1 MENNGRIL
9 VIDDDPYILLSL
21 QTLLEQHFTY
31 VKTLSDPD
39 LIPAALKEDSFN
51 VVLLDMNYIPGETS
65 GREGLKWL
73 KKLVEKDPFLNV
85 IVITAYGGIQT
96 AVKAMKAGAVDF
108 IIKPWQ
114 NERIIST
121 VSAALKLSQS
131 NKKVALMKGRQ
142 DALSLSIENDYPEII
157 GQSDAIKKVLNEV
170 GKVAV
175 TEANILILG
184 ENGTGKELVARELH
198 RRSSRSKEIFISTD
212 LGALS
217 ENLFESELFGH
228 VKGSFTDAKYDRIGR
243 FEAATGGTL
252 FLDEIG
258 NLPLPLQS
266 KLLSVLEKREVLPL
280 GSNKAVKVDIRLICA
295 TNLDLNGMAREGSFR
310 LDLLYRINTIEI
322 TLPALRDRQDDIPL
336 LAGFFLN
343 KFSRKYHKPEL
354 KLSGQVMKKLQK
366 LDWPGNIRELQHV
379 IERAVILSDG
389 TTISRDDFN
398 FSTFDREDDF
408 KKDNYNLEELERWAV
423 QNCLKK
429 YDGNITRAAGELGLT
444 RGAMYRRISKYG
456 L

>member
-1 MENNGRIL
+1 MENYGRIL

-21 QTLLEQHFTY
+21 QTLLEQHFKY

-39 LIPAALKEDSFN
+39 LIPAVLKEDSFN
-51 VVLLDMNYIPGETS
+51 VVLLDMNYKPGETS

-73 KKLVEKDPFLNV
+73 KKLIEKDPLLNV

-131 NKKVALMKGRQ
+131 NKKIALLKGRQ

-157 GQSDAIKKVLNEV
+157 GKSDAINKVLNEIS
-170 GKVAV
+170 KVAV
-175 TEANILILG
+175 TTANVLILG

-198 RRSSRSKEIFISTD
+198 RRSGRSKEIFISTD

-228 VKGSFTDAKYDRIGR
+228 LKGAFTDAKYDRIGR

-280 GSNKAVKVDIRLICA
+280 GSNKPVKIDIRLICA
-295 TNLDLNGMAREGSFR
+295 TNLDLNRMTREGSFR

-322 TLPALRDRQDDIPL
+322 MLPALRDRQEDISL
-336 LAGFFLN
+336 LARFFLN
-343 KFSRKYHKPEL
+343 KFSRKYHKPGLE
-354 KLSGQVMKKLQK
+354 LSGRVMKKLRK
-366 LDWPGNIRELQHV
+366 LDWPGNIRELQHT
-379 IERAVILSDG
+379 IERAV
-389 TTISRDDFN
+389 
-398 FSTFDREDDF
+398 
-408 KKDNYNLEELERWAV
+408 
-423 QNCLKK
+423 
-429 YDGNITRAAGELGLT
+429 
-444 RGAMYRRISKYG
+444 
-456 L
+456 

>member
-1 MENNGRIL
+1 MENYGRIL

-21 QTLLEQHFTY
+21 QTLLEQHFKY

-39 LIPAALKEDSFN
+39 LIPAVLKEDSFN
-51 VVLLDMNYIPGETS
+51 VVLLDMNYKPGETS

-73 KKLVEKDPFLNV
+73 KKLIEKDPLLNV
-85 IVITAYGGIQT
+85 IVITAYGGIKT

-131 NKKVALMKGRQ
+131 NKKVALLKGRQ

-157 GQSDAIKKVLNEV
+157 GKSDAINKVLNEIS
-170 GKVAV
+170 KVAV
-175 TEANILILG
+175 TTANVLILG

-198 RRSSRSKEIFISTD
+198 RRSGRSKEIFISTD

-228 VKGSFTDAKYDRIGR
+228 LKGAFTDAKYDRIGR

-280 GSNKAVKVDIRLICA
+280 GSNKPVKIDIRLICA
-295 TNLDLNGMAREGSFR
+295 TNLDLNRMTREGSFR

-322 TLPALRDRQDDIPL
+322 MLPALRDRQEDISL
-336 LAGFFLN
+336 LARFFLN
-343 KFSRKYHKPEL
+343 KFSRKYHKPGLE
-354 KLSGQVMKKLQK
+354 LSGRVMKKLQK
-366 LDWPGNIRELQHV
+366 LDWPGNIRELQHT

-389 TTISRDDFN
+389 TNISTDNFN
-398 FSTFDREDDF
+398 FSSESGKRDF
-408 KKDNYNLEELERWAV
+408 KRGNFNLEELEKWAV

-429 YDGNITRAAGELGLT
+429 HNGNITQAARELGLT